1 MEKNTDAAIEYVPRL
16 SLISG
21 GKKLPDGMERL
32 EYYGFTKTV
41 QKGEILAEAGEDCK
55 YCYIVKSGRIIA
67 YEYMMSGSER
77 VYSYNEKN
85 SLIIEECILLG
96 LKPPVSFKAD
106 VRSEVIC
113 LDQEAVTKATRED
126 PDIALAMMKYLSY
139 KYVSS
144 MEQIRFANCH
154 SASWKVCNLLLM
166 MAENY
171 GEPYNEYIMIREKL
185 SQQLISSMLGINRI
199 TVVRVMKDLKELN
212 LVAHINGYYCI
223 RDVEALR
230 RHQTQMGFVS

>member
-1 MEKNTDAAIEYVPRL
+1 MLLKKAGVKKTEYIPKL

-21 GKKLPDGMERL
+21 GKSLPKGMEKL
-32 EYYGFTKTV
+32 EKYGFLKIA
-41 QKGEILAEAGEDCK
+41 QKGEILAEAGEECK

-67 YEYMMSGSER
+67 YEYTMSGSER

-85 SLIIEECILLG
+85 SLIIEECILLDCR
-96 LKPPVSFKAD
+96 PPVSFKAD
-106 VRSEVIC
+106 TRSELIC
-113 LDQEAVTKATRED
+113 LDKDAIARAARED
-126 PDIALAMMKYLSY
+126 TDIALALMRYLSY

-144 MEQIRFANCH
+144 MEQIRFANSH

-171 GEPYNEYIMIREKL
+171 GEDYNGYTMIREKL
-185 SQQLISSMLGINRI
+185 SQQLISSMLGINRV

-223 RDVEALR
+223 RDMEAVR
-230 RHQTQMGFVS
+230 EYQKRMI